1 MVKSSIVFPNDKSL
15 NPPSYSIIQT
25 FMVKQ
30 KPANANLKKQKLG
43 TVLLKILKYFSLLYN
58 NSYTLM
64 QVIHINI
71 NVLFV

>member
-1 MVKSSIVFPNDKSL
+1 MKSSIVLPNDESL

-30 KPANANLKKQKLG
+30 KPANANLKKQKLD

-58 NSYTLM
+58 NSYTLT